1 MGDFVCRGTGS
12 RMDAAL
18 RRDRLAVTG
27 LMKRAGRMAVEG
39 LIPNVQTDKIRLTEL
54 KAEQRKR
61 RRELV
66 EARRGLSVS
75 VETVRMPLIDWV
87 DPVLKRVVAK
97 GDTWRDAIA
106 EHGILLSRAIGANRR
121 TGEEG

>member
-1 MGDFVCRGTGS
+1 MCRGTGS

-27 LMKRAGRMAVEG
+27 LMKRAGRMVVEEG

-75 VETVRMPLIDWV
+75 VEAVRAV
-87 DPVLKRVVAK
+87 D
-97 GDTWRDAIA
+97 
-106 EHGILLSRAIGANRR
+106 
-121 TGEEG
+121 